1 MGNSNAYLN
10 LRGLTAG
17 DSLSLKEN
25 KVLLTPSLHLSD
37 KTEFILSIVTGN
49 VKWFA
54 DFSSQSLT
62 DFFIFLFTDGYW
74 NGTQVNQQGYEQ

>member
-37 KTEFILSIVTGN
+37 KTEFILSIAAGN

-54 DFSSQSLT
+54 DFSPE
-62 DFFIFLFTDGYW
+62 FYFIHRSFY
-74 NGTQVNQQGYEQ
+74 

>member
-17 DSLSLKEN
+17 DSLSLIEN

-37 KTEFILSIVTGN
+37 KTEFILSIVAGN

-54 DFSSQSLT
+54 DFSPEFYSIHRS
-62 DFFIFLFTDGYW
+62 FY
-74 NGTQVNQQGYEQ
+74 